1 MNNGPQEPSDALSP
15 TERRLNE
22 HLELLR
28 TDPPRGSALMVT
40 HIVRT
45 ARWQRAV
52 RRPLL
57 AFAALAAAIGEGVR
71 LLLGSR
77 ASRS

>member
-1 MNNGPQEPSDALSP
+1 
-15 TERRLNE
+15 
-22 HLELLR
+22 
-28 TDPPRGSALMVT
+28 MVT

-57 AFAALAAAIGEGVR
+57 AFAALAAAIGDGVR

>member
-1 MNNGPQEPSDALSP
+1 MSNGPREPSEELTP
-15 TERRLNE
+15 TERRLKE

-28 TDPPRGSALMVT
+28 TDPPTGSALMVT
-40 HIVRT
+40 QIVWA

-57 AFAALAAAIGEGVR
+57 AFAALAAAISDGVR

-77 ASRS
+77 AGRS